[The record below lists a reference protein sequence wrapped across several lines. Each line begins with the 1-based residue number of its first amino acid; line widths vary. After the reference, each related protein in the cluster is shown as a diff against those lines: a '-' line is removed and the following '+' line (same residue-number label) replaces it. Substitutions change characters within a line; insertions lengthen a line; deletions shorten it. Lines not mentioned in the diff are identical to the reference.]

1 MKIKE
6 QQLREEIKEM
16 EFALRQDK
24 AEQILIAL
32 RYKVPMKCDVI
43 FIENFIEILIFKT
56 QKLS

>member
-43 FIENFIEILIFKT
+43 FIETFIEILIFKT